1 VRVASACE
9 SSSTDSV
16 VHWQLSINS
25 LSSTCRHERERE
37 RERERPGPPRAVMQ
51 YAGLYY
57 SLGVGL
63 TVAGVQPQVLENL
76 K

>member
-1 VRVASACE
+1 MR
-9 SSSTDSV
+9 
-16 VHWQLSINS
+16 
-25 LSSTCRHERERE
+25 ERERE